1 MGHMLAEKG
10 LKNGKIRNSIE
21 RGMNPLRKKEYLNPE
36 AAAEAKARIQ
46 MGWALWGTAI
56 SFAMSGKITG
66 GGDRS
71 YKKQRDKEQNTGEQP
86 YSYKTDDGR
95 YISLNR
101 LDPIMMPF
109 FIAADLVELMNK
121 HLKHTDDI
129 DPAVEQATTE
139 LVMGVVATMTRN
151 LTSKFYTKNIIE
163 LANFFSSDE
172 AMHSRRLDRMGSQV
186 LSQFAYKA
194 FPLSGGL
201 RYVDRVNDEWE
212 RELYTLNDRLQTL
225 NPFDSKTAV
234 MPRRN
239 MFGQKIDRKNGWLFG
254 LGGESGLWSSPFAM
268 TNFKNTETAKFIRER
283 EFKYNH
289 PQATIKVKGD
299 SMGMRLKDMRNSKN
313 QTAYDRMLEIK
324 DETRVTSGGAIIT
337 RDDYTGKSYT
347 LAEYVEK
354 MILDKNSRIYM
365 YPDGT
370 INGKDEQAQVIIGFI
385 QRIDR
390 HAKKKM
396 MREFPEFEERRKALL
411 QNKYRSM
418 KKHRETLET
427 LANN

>member
-1 MGHMLAEKG
+1 
-10 LKNGKIRNSIE
+10 
-21 RGMNPLRKKEYLNPE
+21 
-36 AAAEAKARIQ
+36 
-46 MGWALWGTAI
+46 
-56 SFAMSGKITG
+56 
-66 GGDRS
+66 
-71 YKKQRDKEQNTGEQP
+71 
-86 YSYKTDDGR
+86 
-95 YISLNR
+95 
-101 LDPIMMPF
+101 
-109 FIAADLVELMNK
+109 
-121 HLKHTDDI
+121 
-129 DPAVEQATTE
+129 
-139 LVMGVVATMTRN
+139 
-151 LTSKFYTKNIIE
+151 
-163 LANFFSSDE
+163 
-172 AMHSRRLDRMGSQV
+172 
-186 LSQFAYKA
+186 
-194 FPLSGGL
+194 
-201 RYVDRVNDEWE
+201 
-212 RELYTLNDRLQTL
+212 
-225 NPFDSKTAV
+225 

-283 EFKYNH
+283 DFKYNH

-299 SMGMRLKDMRNSKN
+299 SMGMRLKDIRNSKN

-324 DETRVTSGGAIIT
+324 DETRVTSNGAIIT
-337 RDDYTGKSYT
+337 SSTYTGKKYT

-354 MILDKNSRIYM
+354 MILDKKSQIYR

-390 HAKKKM
+390 NAKRLM

-427 LANN
+427 LAQ